1 MSVIKRKVGG
11 QIGSKLIKAAF
22 KTRGALPGG
31 GRRRQIKQAHSRL
44 KTRQEAAKKSPTNV
58 RRRDRDEVGDSSVDP
73 ESGASKT
80 ITEKVG
86 IKGEKVSTG
95 AGTRAMPFVKE
106 QRTKQSI
113 ARAKKKVAAEAR
125 VRDGN
130 PRKGDK
136 EFLARYETE
145 EIARSTRAGTAAAK
159 TRRKWTQKEEDAWQ
173 SKAEDAYVNR
183 GEILEHPKT
192 GKDYEP
198 SLAVEKRAE
207 RNITA
212 QRKKPRQRQA
222 EALVEKRKFGGK
234 IGRKLTGKV
243 GRRRRPHQAGS
254 RELSPRESARRKEFS
269 EWERKR
275 PAAIKAAK
283 ENLGKRKVREALK
296 DAKKATRGVQPD
308 KVKALRQKL
317 KPKGL
322 GKAIKGWGSTGK
334 H

>member
-86 IKGEKVSTG
+86 TKGEKVSTG

-222 EALVEKRKFGGK
+222 ETLVEKRKFGGK

-254 RELSPRESARRKEFS
+254 RELSPRESARRKE
-269 EWERKR
+269 
-275 PAAIKAAK
+275 
-283 ENLGKRKVREALK
+283 NLGKRKVRETLK